1 MAMKGRRIINFNESW
16 SIAGSGGLEIW
27 VSVIS
32 FWKSDIG
39 WPQQPLTEKVLKFNM
54 IFHDSSK
61 IILFS
66 KHQNKA
72 EFKDLDDSLGLR
84 SDFPGLRTSAVSMT
98 STASMTSV
106 ASMTSTASIHQNTYW
121 SWCLDHSWHP
131 NDQCQ
136 SLFVEWII
144 KIPFF
149 SLISDTFLL
158 EAVEAG
164 RFYFFTKWS
173 LKLKFP
179 IPLNPLWTMIH

>member
-1 MAMKGRRIINFNESW
+1 MAMKGRRIINFIELW

-61 IILFS
+61 LILFS

-84 SDFPGLRTSAVSMT
+84 SDFPGLRTSTVSIT

-106 ASMTSTASIHQNTYW
+106 ASMTSTASIHKKIT
-121 SWCLDHSWHP
+121 DP
-131 NDQCQ
+131 NG
-136 SLFVEWII
+136 WII
-144 KIPFF
+144 PDTQMTNTSPFLWNG
-149 SLISDTFLL
+149 SLK
-158 EAVEAG
+158 VQ
-164 RFYFFTKWS
+164 FFTYIWYIFSRRLLRPADVTFSKTDHWNS
-173 LKLKFP
+173 NFQS
-179 IPLNPLWTMIH
+179 H